1 MEKLNVTNILVKDV
15 KLVAVKLNGDNVD
28 VINLINETKKKQA
41 EILKLK
47 EVDQEGLRMVVQL

>member
-47 EVDQEGLRMVVQL
+47 EVDQEGLRMVVPL